1 MSVFE
6 LNPDAHLTNCSG
18 LQGGLATETASEER
32 AANAIASTAPT
43 KDVGGVRAL
52 ISYFGM
58 AAGCQR
64 GSTAPRN
71 RGSFW
76 LSPGPRPINRSR
88 STSSDLTSGICP
100 NRRGH
105 AVVDHAPVALSRAQ
119 IASRAAWGSRP
130 PSVTNRNEDVR
141 LIKVF
146 LKIKERGLVVLEWTS
161 ASYVTVKSWPVVQ
174 LSELILLADWT
185 LEVKPSVQ
193 VYDDAVN
200 T

>member
-1 MSVFE
+1 M
-6 LNPDAHLTNCSG
+6 
-18 LQGGLATETASEER
+18 
-32 AANAIASTAPT
+32 
-43 KDVGGVRAL
+43 
-52 ISYFGM
+52 
-58 AAGCQR
+58 
-64 GSTAPRN
+64 
-71 RGSFW
+71 
-76 LSPGPRPINRSR
+76 
-88 STSSDLTSGICP
+88 
-100 NRRGH
+100 H

-174 LSELILLADWT
+174 LSELILLADSS